1 MTGLTETRI
10 PRSSLPPARMGHVLL
25 IGVAVVVIIVLFKFL
40 VPLFEGPGHVDDL
53 HVVNPTDYDIS
64 IAASAPGEQSRTL
77 LGSVDAGDE
86 ATFERVVDQGDD
98 WVFHFRTQGR
108 DAGEVERTAEQL
120 EADDWQLR
128 IPASIGE
135 RLAADGVPT
144 PQ

>member
-10 PRSSLPPARMGHVLL
+10 PRNSLPPARVGHVLL
-25 IGVAVVVIIVLFKFL
+25 IGVGVLALVVLFKFL
-40 VPLFEGPGHVDDL
+40 VPLFEGPGHVDDVT
-53 HVVNPTDYDIS
+53 VVNPTDYDIS
-64 IAASAPGEQSRTL
+64 ISLSGPGDDSRTL

-86 ATFERVVDQGDD
+86 ATFERVVDQGDE

-108 DAGEVERTAEQL
+108 DAGEVDRTAAQL

-135 RLAADGVPT
+135 QLAADGVPT